1 MKKIIIVG
9 LLATIGLES
18 KPCKNQ
24 DVIVGKGNVYN
35 FACSKI
41 RYTKKQAVEINSKLF
56 RVKTMPIQ
64 LADKKILVKFNHY
77 KTLSIT
83 ETLNQEQ
90 YDNISQLVGNKWVS

>member
-24 DVIVGKGNVYN
+24 DVIVGRGNVYN

-64 LADKKILVKFNHY
+64 LADKKLVVKFNHY

-83 ETLNQEQ
+83 EELNQEQ

>member
-9 LLATIGLES
+9 LLATIGIES
-18 KPCKNQ
+18 KPCRNQ
-24 DVIVGKGNVYN
+24 DVIVRKGNVYN

-41 RYTKKQAVEINSKLF
+41 RYTKKQAIEINSKLF

-64 LADKKILVKFNHY
+64 LQDKKLVVKFNHY

-83 ETLNQEQ
+83 ETLNKEQ
-90 YDNISQLVGNKWVS
+90 YDNISQLVGNK

>member
-24 DVIVGKGNVYN
+24 DVIVGRGNVYN

-64 LADKKILVKFNHY
+64 LADKKLVVKFNHY

-83 ETLNQEQ
+83 EELNQEQ
-90 YDNISQLVGNKWVS
+90 YDNISQLVGNK

>member
-9 LLATIGLES
+9 LLATIGIES
-18 KPCKNQ
+18 KPCRNQ
-24 DVIVGKGNVYN
+24 DVIVGRGNVYN

-64 LADKKILVKFNHY
+64 LADKKLVVKFNHY

-83 ETLNQEQ
+83 EELNQEQ
-90 YDNISQLVGNKWVS
+90 YNNISQLVGSK

>member
-9 LLATIGLES
+9 LLAIIGLES

-24 DVIVGKGNVYN
+24 DVIVGRGNVYN

-64 LADKKILVKFNHY
+64 LADKKLVVKFNHY

-83 ETLNQEQ
+83 EELNQEQ
-90 YDNISQLVGNKWVS
+90 YNNISQLVGSK

>member
-18 KPCKNQ
+18 KPCRNQ
-24 DVIVGKGNVYN
+24 DVIVGRGNVYN

-64 LADKKILVKFNHY
+64 LADKKLVVKFNHY

-83 ETLNQEQ
+83 EELNQEQ
-90 YDNISQLVGNKWVS
+90 YNNISQLVGSK

>member
-24 DVIVGKGNVYN
+24 DVIVERGNVYN

-64 LADKKILVKFNHY
+64 LADKKLVVKFNHY

-83 ETLNQEQ
+83 EELNQEQ
-90 YDNISQLVGNKWVS
+90 YDNISQLVGNK

>member
-24 DVIVGKGNVYN
+24 DVIVGRGNVYN

-64 LADKKILVKFNHY
+64 LADKKLVVKFNHY

-83 ETLNQEQ
+83 EELNQEQ
-90 YDNISQLVGNKWVS
+90 YNNISQLVGSK

>member
-9 LLATIGLES
+9 LLATIGIES
-18 KPCKNQ
+18 KPCRNQ

-41 RYTKKQAVEINSKLF
+41 RYTKKQAAEINSKLF

-64 LADKKILVKFNHY
+64 LADKKLVVKFNHY

-83 ETLNQEQ
+83 EELNQEQ
-90 YDNISQLVGNKWVS
+90 YNNISQLVGSK

>member
-18 KPCKNQ
+18 KPCRNQ
-24 DVIVGKGNVYN
+24 DVIVGRGNVYN

-64 LADKKILVKFNHY
+64 LADKKLVVKFNHY

-83 ETLNQEQ
+83 EELNQEQ
-90 YDNISQLVGNKWVS
+90 YDNISQLVGNK

>member
-1 MKKIIIVG
+1 MKKIIMLV

-24 DVIVGKGNVYN
+24 DMIVGKRNVYN

-41 RYTKKQAVEINSKLF
+41 RYTKKQAIEINSKLF

-64 LADKKILVKFNHY
+64 LANKKIVVKFNHY

-90 YDNISQLVGNKWVS
+90 YQNISQLVGNK

>member
-9 LLATIGLES
+9 LLATIGIES
-18 KPCKNQ
+18 KPCRNQ
-24 DVIVGKGNVYN
+24 DVIVGRGNVYN

-64 LADKKILVKFNHY
+64 LADKKLVVKFNHY

-83 ETLNQEQ
+83 EELNQEQ
-90 YDNISQLVGNKWVS
+90 YDNISQLVGNK

>member
-24 DVIVGKGNVYN
+24 DVIVGRGNVYN

-64 LADKKILVKFNHY
+64 LADKKLVVKFNHY

-83 ETLNQEQ
+83 EELNKEQ
-90 YDNISQLVGNKWVS
+90 YNNISQLVGNK

>member
-24 DVIVGKGNVYN
+24 DVIVGRGNVYN

-64 LADKKILVKFNHY
+64 LADKKLVVKFNHY

-83 ETLNQEQ
+83 EELNQEQ
-90 YDNISQLVGNKWVS
+90 YNNISQLVGNK

>member
-9 LLATIGLES
+9 LLAIIGLES

-24 DVIVGKGNVYN
+24 DVIVGRGNVYN

-64 LADKKILVKFNHY
+64 LADKKLVVKFNHY

-83 ETLNQEQ
+83 EELNQEQ
-90 YDNISQLVGNKWVS
+90 YDNISQLVGNK

>member
-24 DVIVGKGNVYN
+24 DVIVGRGNVYN

-64 LADKKILVKFNHY
+64 LADKKIVVKFNHY

-83 ETLNQEQ
+83 EELNQEQ
-90 YDNISQLVGNKWVS
+90 YDNISQLVGNK

>member
-24 DVIVGKGNVYN
+24 DVIVGRGNVYN

-41 RYTKKQAVEINSKLF
+41 KYTKKQAVEINSKLF

-64 LADKKILVKFNHY
+64 LVDKKLVVKFNHY

-83 ETLNQEQ
+83 EELNKEQ
-90 YDNISQLVGNKWVS
+90 YNNISQLVGNK